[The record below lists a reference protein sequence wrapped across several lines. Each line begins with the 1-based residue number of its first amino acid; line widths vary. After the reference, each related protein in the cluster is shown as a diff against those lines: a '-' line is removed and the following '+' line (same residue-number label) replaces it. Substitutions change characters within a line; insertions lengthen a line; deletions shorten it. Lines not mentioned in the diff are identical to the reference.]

1 VCDRPL
7 GTEYFTFSEDQSSP
21 TYNSEDGYVKYYPKV
36 IPEFEY
42 MPGFQ
47 DFLIL
52 GNRK

>member
-1 VCDRPL
+1 VRGPL
-7 GTEYFTFSEDQSSP
+7 ELNTSLFSEDQSSP

-42 MPGFQ
+42 MTGFQ